1 MFWFKQCPRCCGDL
15 FIDQDQ
21 YGSFVTCIQC
31 GLSKDVTG
39 QQSVLV
45 EVQSGPVP
53 TPVVPQSDSGVTRR
67 LSHGGRHTSRTYNVS
82 KVAR

>member
-21 YGSFVTCIQC
+21 YGSFVTCMQC

-45 EVQSGPVP
+45 EVKSGPVP
-53 TPVVPQSDSGVTRR
+53 PPVVPQSDSGITRR
-67 LSHGGRHTSRTYNVS
+67 LSHGGRHTYRTYNVP
-82 KVAR
+82 KVAG